1 MSFQLFTTL
10 LLKKFLLISR
20 RPCLTF
26 RLRGFA
32 ELRVALT
39 LSAALSNHWF
49 ESRLPRPHKIL
60 WTMAMSAWL
69 LEGFLELVSNFT
81 EASKKVKI
89 YKPSQLTMH
98 AKEIIK
104 FFSP

>member
-1 MSFQLFTTL
+1 
-10 LLKKFLLISR
+10 
-20 RPCLTF
+20 
-26 RLRGFA
+26 
-32 ELRVALT
+32 
-39 LSAALSNHWF
+39 
-49 ESRLPRPHKIL
+49 
-60 WTMAMSAWL
+60 MAMSAWL